1 MGGATRSTYG
11 ARVVPPPSPP
21 APGTRRR
28 IEERGG
34 GSPAALAC
42 LLAGR
47 SRRAGRAKAPCLT
60 AAAAHWAVHHFRV
73 LEILDEQTFLCASA
87 KHSFE
92 TKLLSCNYELFWD
105 IFDVNR
111 LPQSFVEDVLL
122 L

>member
-1 MGGATRSTYG
+1 MRVSSLRP
-11 ARVVPPPSPP
+11 ARLPL
-21 APGTRRR
+21 AHA
-28 IEERGG
+28 
-34 GSPAALAC
+34 AALKNVAQVVQLHHV

-47 SRRAGRAKAPCLT
+47 SRRAGRAKAPCLP
-60 AAAAHWAVHHFRV
+60 AAAAHWAVHNFCV

-111 LPQSFVEDVLL
+111 FPQSFIEDVLL